1 VFHRGTGPTR
11 SRSGDPMGRSA
22 LEALIHVVLSTAEIA
37 SWLRWSPFLSTSTQ
51 VTTRDV
57 RFRLAKQHES
67 ADAEADD
74 SNADCRTDTTVNIL
88 TIADFGNG

>member
-1 VFHRGTGPTR
+1 MLTR
-11 SRSGDPMGRSA
+11 ALMADRLRCQASSSGCAGRPSFQ
-22 LEALIHVVLSTAEIA
+22 
-37 SWLRWSPFLSTSTQ
+37 RQPP